1 MARPTIIRNPANDS
15 AFHEAIEEVL
25 ASGLDD
31 PVAAQERLRGRY
43 PQVVVRP
50 RDLEDEK
57 VQVWYVYR
65 DGRWVAGD

>member
-1 MARPTIIRNPANDS
+1 MARPTIIRNPANDR
-15 AFHEAIEEVL
+15 AFHEAIEAVL
-25 ASGLDD
+25 DSGLDD
-31 PVAAQERLRGRY
+31 PAAVQERLRGRY

-57 VQVWYVYR
+57 VPVWYVYR